1 MRRIAAAFI
10 LFTSLPLWKL
20 VDVKETHYSTTVV
33 FWPLT
38 GWLTGG
44 CTALLIYL
52 LSMVLPMLP
61 AVAAALVFR
70 LLLTGALHEDG
81 LADFCDGFGG
91 GHDKESVLRIMK
103 DSHIGTYGVL
113 GLICHYLLLAALLSS
128 LPPALAAAAVLAADP
143 FSKFCASQ
151 LTNLLPYARPEG
163 ARNRISYTRMSPWLF
178 ILNLTFGAMPL
189 LPLGL
194 AMPAALSGAFL
205 PVICIMALITMMR
218 RRIGGYTGDC
228 CGASYLICE
237 DSMLLGIVMIQ
248 RICTLY

>member
-10 LFTSLPLWKL
+10 LFTRLPLWKL
-20 VDVKETHYSTTVV
+20 VDVKQKHYSTTVV
-33 FWPLT
+33 YWPLT

-44 CTALLIYL
+44 CTALLLYL
-52 LSMVLPMLP
+52 LAMVLPMLP
-61 AVAAALVFR
+61 AVAAALAFK

-91 GHDKESVLRIMK
+91 GHDKDSILRIMK

-113 GLICHYLLLAALLSS
+113 GLICHYLLLASLLSS
-128 LPPALAAAAVLAADP
+128 LPPELAAAAVFAADP
-143 FSKFCASQ
+143 FSKLCASQ
-151 LTNLLPYARPEG
+151 ITNILPYARPEG
-163 ARNRISYTRMSPWLF
+163 AKNKISYSKMTAWQLLF
-178 ILNLTFGAMPL
+178 NLLAGTITL
-189 LPLGL
+189 LPLAIACRAL
-194 AMPAALSGAFL
+194 LSSALLPAA
-205 PVICIMALITMMR
+205 CIILLILMMR

-237 DSMLLGIVMIQ
+237 DTMIFGIVMIQ